1 MTNTSRKSPAVGSA
15 MPSDRS
21 VKIQPPGDA
30 NAPPQPTPAETWRNH
45 PVTQILVF
53 AGLSAAIFLAIGL
66 PLLAIFHFAHLRID
80 PFRER
85 GGLTVE
91 FCLAAAAVL
100 GYGFVTRRIDRRT
113 LAGAGLAP
121 QGLFSETGI
130 GLIIGGGVFS
140 AVIGLMEAFGLYRTS
155 SVNPHFRPL
164 LPLALFLCIAV
175 FQETA
180 MRGCI
185 FQTLERRWGSGIALI
200 ASSLFFGLL
209 HLGSPVEGLSTGQWL
224 IGPLFLAFETGLLFT
239 AAYLLTRRLWLPIG
253 LHWGWNFFET
263 SIYGT
268 ANSGAWENDPNTL
281 FAGNVHGPFLL
292 TGGAFG
298 PEASV
303 FALFVGSYAGIVL
316 LRLAIRRGQW
326 RTANHVQHQ
335 AGE

>member
-1 MTNTSRKSPAVGSA
+1 MSDVLLSSNAS
-15 MPSDRS
+15 PSDTPNPRRPLLERWRQHS
-21 VKIQPPGDA
+21 V
-30 NAPPQPTPAETWRNH
+30 
-45 PVTQILVF
+45 VQILVF
-53 AGLSAAIFLAIGL
+53 AGISSVILLAVGL
-66 PLLAIFHFAHLRID
+66 PLLVIFRLAHLHID
-80 PFRER
+80 PNNER

-100 GYGFVTRRIDRRT
+100 GYGVVTRRIEKRT
-113 LAGAGLAP
+113 LAEAGFAP
-121 QGLFSETGI
+121 QGFFSETAI
-130 GLIIGGGVFS
+130 GLMIGGGVFS
-140 AVIGLMEAFGLYRTS
+140 AIIGMMSAFGLYHAG
-155 SVNPHFRPL
+155 SVNTHFRPL

-180 MRGCI
+180 VRGCI
-185 FQTLERRWGSGIALI
+185 FQTLERRYGSGIALV

-209 HLGSPVEGLSTGQWL
+209 HLGSPVNGLSTAQWL
-224 IGPLFLAFETGLLFT
+224 VGPLFLSFETGLLFS

-281 FAGNVHGPFLL
+281 FAGHTHGAFLV

-303 FALFVGSYAGIVL
+303 LGLFVGSYAGLLL
-316 LRLAIRRGQW
+316 LRLALRRGQW
-326 RTANHVQHQ
+326 RRVNFAAHQ
-335 AGE
+335 VE

>member
-1 MTNTSRKSPAVGSA
+1 MTEISSSIDAK
-15 MPSDRS
+15 
-21 VKIQPPGDA
+21 DA
-30 NAPPQPTPAETWRNH
+30 NSPAPPQASLWGLWKRH

-53 AGLSAAIFLAIGL
+53 AGISTAILLAIGL
-66 PLLAIFHFAHLRID
+66 PLLAVFHWTHVRID
-80 PFRER
+80 PFGER

-91 FCLAAAAVL
+91 FCLAVSAVL
-100 GYGFVTRRIDRRT
+100 GYAVITKRVEKRT
-113 LAGAGLAP
+113 LSNAGFAP
-121 QGLFSETGI
+121 QGIFSETGI
-130 GLIIGGGVFS
+130 GLLIGGGVFS
-140 AVIGLMEAFGLYRTS
+140 AVIGMMGAFGVYHPGS
-155 SVNPHFRPL
+155 INPHFRPL

-209 HLGSPVEGLSTGQWL
+209 HLGAPVEGLSTVQWL
-224 IGPLFLAFETGLLFT
+224 TGPLFLSFETGLLFT

-281 FAGNVHGPFLL
+281 FAGHAHGPFLL

-298 PEASV
+298 PEAS
-303 FALFVGSYAGIVL
+303 LLCLGIGSYTGILL
-316 LRLAIRRGQW
+316 LRLAIRKGRW
-326 RTANHVQHQ
+326 RSMPSPNSLS
-335 AGE
+335 

>member
-1 MTNTSRKSPAVGSA
+1 MKATLSSDAPDQPSRHG
-15 MPSDRS
+15 
-21 VKIQPPGDA
+21 Q
-30 NAPPQPTPAETWRNH
+30 WRRH

-53 AGLSAAIFLAIGL
+53 AGISSAILLAIGL
-66 PLLAIFHFAHLRID
+66 PLLVIFRLVHLHID
-80 PFRER
+80 PNSER

-91 FCLAAAAVL
+91 FFLAAAAVL
-100 GYGFVTRRIDRRT
+100 GYAVVTRRIEKRT
-113 LAGAGLAP
+113 LAEAGFAP
-121 QGLFSETGI
+121 QGFFSETAI
-130 GLIIGGGVFS
+130 GLMIGGGVFS
-140 AVIGLMEAFGLYRTS
+140 AITGMMGALGVYHMGG
-155 SVNPHFRPL
+155 VNAHFRPL

-180 MRGCI
+180 VRGCI
-185 FQTLERRWGSGIALI
+185 FQTLERRYGSGIALV

-209 HLGSPVEGLSTGQWL
+209 HLGSPVEGLSTAQWL
-224 IGPLFLAFETGLLFT
+224 VGPLFLSLETGLLFT

-281 FAGNVHGPFLL
+281 FAGHVHGPFLL

-303 FALFVGSYAGIVL
+303 LGLLVGSYAGLLL
-316 LRLAIRRGQW
+316 LRLAIRRGRW
-326 RTANHVQHQ
+326 RPANLAAHQ
-335 AGE
+335 VE